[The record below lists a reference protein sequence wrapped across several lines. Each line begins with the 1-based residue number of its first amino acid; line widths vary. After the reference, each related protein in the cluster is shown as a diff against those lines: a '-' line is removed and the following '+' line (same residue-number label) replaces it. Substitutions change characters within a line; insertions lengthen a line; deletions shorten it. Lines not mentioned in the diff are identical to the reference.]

1 MVSGIVS
8 GIKHGLQCKDAL
20 SVYMPHET
28 LYNRFICWSPMGVF
42 DRIFAGLADEGPKPE
57 RIMIDAMHLRAH
69 RTVPSLIKKR
79 MLPVVSGVTRGGL
92 NSNLHNVCDGD
103 GRPIIMLL
111 PEGQMSDHKG
121 ARLMLDALP
130 RALTCLQIQATIM
143 PGFAR
148 NSRNEVSSRASRRNE
163 AAKSH
168 TLTTSPSTASATMS
182 TTCSPSSRTGG
193 VSSSATTDRTHLL
206 LRNLHRSSRHLTDLI
221 NGPEHRS
228 RVERTCIRVH
238 I

>member
-1 MVSGIVS
+1 M
-8 GIKHGLQCKDAL
+8 
-20 SVYMPHET
+20 
-28 LYNRFICWSPMGVF
+28 F

-69 RTVPSLIKKR
+69 RTVASLAQKGDASRR
-79 MLPVVSGVTRGGL
+79 MGRTRGGL
-92 NSNLHNVCDGD
+92 NSNLHTVCDGV
-103 GRPIIMLL
+103 GGPIIMLL
-111 PEGQMSDHKG
+111 QEGQMSDDKG

-130 RALTCLQIQATIM
+130 PALTCLQIQATIV

-148 NSRNEVSSRASRRNE
+148 NSRHEVSSRASRRNE

-168 TLTTSPSTASATMS
+168 TPTTSPSTASATRS
-182 TTCSPSSRTGG
+182 ITCSPSSRTGG
-193 VSSSATTDRTHLL
+193 ASSSATTDRTHLL
-206 LRNLHRSSRHLTDLI
+206 LRNLHRSSRHLPDLI

-228 RVERTCIRVH
+228 RAERTCIRVH